1 MSLSPLV
8 AKSAFHNQFVR
19 CPLSAKSRHA
29 EEHASICQS
38 NIRNKKT
45 RGIARNFYFGSG
57 DGDLTGR
64 SLIIAAQT
72 SLESDW
78 QCDSLGP
85 A

>member
-1 MSLSPLV
+1 MHRSELALC
-8 AKSAFHNQFVR
+8 AN
-19 CPLSAKSRHA
+19 SRHA
-29 EEHASICQS
+29 EEHAPVCQS

-57 DGDLTGR
+57 AGDLTGR

-78 QCDSLGP
+78 QCDSVGS

>member
-1 MSLSPLV
+1 VTLR
-8 AKSAFHNQFVR
+8 AKRGHPDKIPPQFAR
-19 CPLSAKSRHA
+19 RI
-29 EEHASICQS
+29 SI
-38 NIRNKKT
+38 NENP
-45 RGIARNFYFGSG
+45 RGIARIFFVLDQALVILNA
-57 DGDLTGR
+57 R